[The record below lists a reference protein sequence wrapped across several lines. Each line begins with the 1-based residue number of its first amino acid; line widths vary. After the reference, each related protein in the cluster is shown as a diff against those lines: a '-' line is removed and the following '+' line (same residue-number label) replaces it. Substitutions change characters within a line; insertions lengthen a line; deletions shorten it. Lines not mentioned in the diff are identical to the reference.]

1 MMSGSALEEAVRS
14 DRFVVT
20 AEVGPPRGADPAALS
35 AAVRTLRGW
44 VDAVNITDNQSA
56 VVRLSSMAG
65 SVLALAQGVEP
76 VMQISARDRNR
87 IAIQSD
93 LLSAAALGI
102 PNVLLITGD
111 HPKFGDH
118 PEAKPVFD
126 VDSVQML
133 WVARTMRDHQRL
145 HSGRLLDSPP
155 RLFLGGVENPC
166 APPADFRARRLGKKV
181 AAGAQFVQTQFV
193 FDVACFERWMA
204 DVRDLGLHERI
215 AVLAGVGPIGNPRA
229 LKHMRTKVPGLSIP
243 DAVAERLSRV
253 DESHFAEEGI
263 RLCVETIQRLREI
276 PGVAGVHLMA
286 FGREHVIPEV
296 IERAGIRPPRSAND
310 CSDVRQRSGHV
321 G

>member
-1 MMSGSALEEAVRS
+1 MSGSVLETAVRS
-14 DRFVVT
+14 GRFAVT
-20 AEVGPPRGADPAALS
+20 AEVGPPRGPDPGGLCAS
-35 AAVRTLRGW
+35 VRTLRGW
-44 VDAVNITDNQSA
+44 VDAVNITDNQSG

-93 LLSAAALGI
+93 LLAAAALGI
-102 PNVLLITGD
+102 PNVLLLTGD

-133 WVARTMRDHQRL
+133 WIAKTMRDHQRL
-145 HSGRLLDSPP
+145 LSGKRLDSQP
-155 RLFLGGVENPC
+155 RLFLGGVENP
-166 APPADFRARRLGKKV
+166 ASPPTGFRARRLGKKV

-193 FDVACFERWMA
+193 FDIARFERWMD
-204 DVRDLGLHERI
+204 DVRNLGLHERV

-229 LKHMRTKVPGLSIP
+229 LRHMRTKVPGLSIP
-243 DAVAERLSRV
+243 DSVVDRLSRV
-253 DESHFAEEGI
+253 DESRFAEEGI
-263 RLCVETIQRLREI
+263 RLCVETIERIRET
-276 PGVAGVHLMA
+276 PGVSGVHLMA
-286 FGREHVIPEV
+286 FGREHVIPEI
-296 IERAGIRPPRSAND
+296 IERAGIQPPRSENEG
-310 CSDVRQRSGHV
+310 SGLRQRSGHV